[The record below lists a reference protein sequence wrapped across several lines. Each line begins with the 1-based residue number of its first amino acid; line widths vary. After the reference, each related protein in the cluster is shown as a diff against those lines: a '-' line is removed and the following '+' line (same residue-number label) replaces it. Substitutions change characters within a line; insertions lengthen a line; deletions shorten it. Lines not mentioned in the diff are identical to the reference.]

1 MKKESKNKKKLITIM
16 VIFITIIVTIGI
28 ILTYIINNQNKNE
41 KAEKNETYWVETK
54 EDGKKINK
62 SEKMVKTKEFEGLSL
77 EKQEFVSKDSKTE
90 ISIKVTNNTQQDIPV
105 TPIVLILLDKEGN
118 EIVRLNGIINPTK
131 VGESSKIYIGSSLDY
146 VDAYDFKIE
155 RNNEL

>member
-1 MKKESKNKKKLITIM
+1 MKKESKNKKKLVIIM
-16 VIFITIIVTIGI
+16 IIFITIIVTIGVTLI
-28 ILTYIINNQNKNE
+28 YMINNQNKNE
-41 KAEKNETYWVETK
+41 MTEKNETYWVETK

-62 SEKMVKTKEFEGLSL
+62 SEKISETKEFEGLSL

-90 ISIKVTNNTQQDIPV
+90 ISIKVTNNTQQNIPV
-105 TPIVLILLDKEGN
+105 TPIVLILLDKEGK

-131 VGESSKIYIGSSLDY
+131 VGENSNIYIGSSLDY

-155 RNNEL
+155 RNQEL